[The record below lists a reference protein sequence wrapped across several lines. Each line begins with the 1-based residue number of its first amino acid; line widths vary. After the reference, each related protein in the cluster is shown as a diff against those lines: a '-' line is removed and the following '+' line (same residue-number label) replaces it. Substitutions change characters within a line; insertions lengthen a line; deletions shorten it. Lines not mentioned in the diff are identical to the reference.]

1 MRRIGAH
8 VPNAHPLQ
16 EAASRQ
22 IDVIQVFLSNPQG
35 WRPPEPRPDAAELA
49 GSTLDIYVH
58 APYLVNLVAENNRVR
73 IPSRKIL
80 QETCDAAASI
90 GARAVVVH
98 GGHVT
103 DGPLED
109 AWPRWR
115 KALEQLD
122 STVPVLIENTASGDR
137 AAARRVDD
145 LARLWQEIGDL
156 GPGLVLDTCHA
167 WAGGEP
173 LDDLVERVISA
184 TGRIDLIHANDAH
197 HLHGVAEKLPA
208 QGERVVRLIQ
218 PPEFRFT
225 RLLADRQRTG
235 CVNYWHHRA
244 TAIEQYRKVLPG
256 QHPNGAAIVFS

>member
-8 VPNAHPLQ
+8 VPSAHPLQ
-16 EAASRQ
+16 EAAGRN
-22 IDVIQVFLSNPQG
+22 IDVIQLFLSNPQG
-35 WRPPEPRPDAAELA
+35 WRPPEPRVDAEELA
-49 GSTLDIYVH
+49 ASQVDIYVH
-58 APYLVNLVAENNRVR
+58 APYLVNLVTDNNRVR

-80 QETCDAAASI
+80 QETCDAAAAI
-90 GARAVVVH
+90 GAQGVVVH

-103 DGPLED
+103 DGALDE

-122 STVPVLIENTASGDR
+122 SAVPVLIENTASGDR

-173 LDDLVERVISA
+173 LDGLVERVMAA
-184 TGRIDLIHANDAH
+184 TGRIDLIHLNDSRDGFDSRRDRHANLGEGRIPSDQLAEVLRGSPAPVIIETPGEVDAH
-197 HLHGVAEKLPA
+197 LVDLAW
-208 QGERVVRLIQ
+208 VRDQI
-218 PPEFRFT
+218 
-225 RLLADRQRTG
+225 G
-235 CVNYWHHRA
+235 
-244 TAIEQYRKVLPG
+244 
-256 QHPNGAAIVFS
+256 

>member
-1 MRRIGAH
+1 VRRIGAH

-22 IDVIQVFLSNPQG
+22 TDVIQLFLSNPQG

-49 GSTLDIYVH
+49 ASTVDIYVH

-90 GARAVVVH
+90 GARGVVVH

-122 STVPVLIENTASGDR
+122 TTVPVLIENTASGDR

-156 GPGLVLDTCHA
+156 APGLVLDTCHA

-173 LDDLVERVISA
+173 LAELVERVMAA
-184 TGRIDLIHANDAH
+184 TGRIDLIHANDSRDPFDSRRDRHANLGEGHIPPDQLAAVLRGCQAPIVIETPGDVDAH
-197 HLHGVAEKLPA
+197 CTDLAWIHA
-208 QGERVVRLIQ
+208 QLE
-218 PPEFRFT
+218 
-225 RLLADRQRTG
+225 
-235 CVNYWHHRA
+235 
-244 TAIEQYRKVLPG
+244 
-256 QHPNGAAIVFS
+256 